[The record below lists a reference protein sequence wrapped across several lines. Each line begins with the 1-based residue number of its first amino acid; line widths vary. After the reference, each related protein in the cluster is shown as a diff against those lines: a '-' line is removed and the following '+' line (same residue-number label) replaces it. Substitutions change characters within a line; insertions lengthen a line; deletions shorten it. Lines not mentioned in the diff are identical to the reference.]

1 MNIGVFFGS
10 RSPEHEVSIIT
21 GELIISELKKL
32 GHTVVPVYL
41 SKEGKWFVSEELGAL
56 KFFTGGLALRSLG
69 EGGENYGKIYLDIES
84 SKGKMVF
91 RKNGSTKLTIKGFK
105 RKEYIIDLAF
115 PAFHGRNG
123 EDGTIQGLFEIFN
136 VPYVGCDVTS
146 SAITMDKVLTKL
158 LCERFGIPTADFIY
172 FDLSEWNIR
181 KSELLDNAEKELD
194 WPVFVKPA
202 RLGSSIGI
210 AKAKDKKELEFA
222 IEVALK
228 YDDKVLVEK
237 AVENLADITCCV
249 MGGESPKASLIQE
262 AVFGSDLFSYED
274 KYLEDGGAQL
284 GNAKQK
290 LVIPADIGAELTE
303 EIRRLSVEVFK
314 KFGCSG
320 IARVDFLLDR
330 KSGQY
335 YVGEINTLPGTLY
348 HHLWKASGME
358 IGEVIKELIKTAEV
372 RHKKKE
378 LLINSFESDLLKFA
392 NSVKLNM
399 KNDWK

>member
-41 SKEGKWFVSEELGAL
+41 SKEGKWFVSEELGTL
-56 KFFTGGLALRSLG
+56 KFFTGGGLEER
-69 EGGENYGKIYLDIES
+69 EKYGKIFLDIES
-84 SKGKMVF
+84 SKDKLVF
-91 RKNGSTKLTIKGFK
+91 KKNGSTKLTIKGLK

-136 VPYVGCDVTS
+136 VPYVGCDVAS

-172 FDLSEWNIR
+172 FEAGDWIMR
-181 KSELLDNAEKELD
+181 KTEFLDNAEKKLG

-237 AVENLADITCCV
+237 AIENLADITCCV
-249 MGGESPKASLIQE
+249 IGGANPKASLIQE

-303 EIRRLSVEVFK
+303 KIRMLSVEIFK

-320 IARVDFLLDR
+320 IARIDFLLDR
-330 KSGQY
+330 KSGKH
-335 YVGEINTLPGTLY
+335 YVTEINTLPGTLY
-348 HHLWKASGME
+348 HHLWKASGLE
-358 IGEVIKELIKTAEV
+358 IGELIKELIKTAEV

-399 KNDWK
+399 KNEGK

>member
-1 MNIGVFFGS
+1 
-10 RSPEHEVSIIT
+10 
-21 GELIISELKKL
+21 
-32 GHTVVPVYL
+32 
-41 SKEGKWFVSEELGAL
+41 
-56 KFFTGGLALRSLG
+56 
-69 EGGENYGKIYLDIES
+69 
-84 SKGKMVF
+84 
-91 RKNGSTKLTIKGFK
+91 
-105 RKEYIIDLAF
+105 
-115 PAFHGRNG
+115 
-123 EDGTIQGLFEIFN
+123 
-136 VPYVGCDVTS
+136 
-146 SAITMDKVLTKL
+146 
-158 LCERFGIPTADFIY
+158 
-172 FDLSEWNIR
+172 
-181 KSELLDNAEKELD
+181 
-194 WPVFVKPA
+194 
-202 RLGSSIGI
+202 
-210 AKAKDKKELEFA
+210 
-222 IEVALK
+222 
-228 YDDKVLVEK
+228 
-237 AVENLADITCCV
+237 

>member
-237 AVENLADITCCV
+237 AVENLVA
-249 MGGESPKASLIQE
+249 
-262 AVFGSDLFSYED
+262 
-274 KYLEDGGAQL
+274 
-284 GNAKQK
+284 
-290 LVIPADIGAELTE
+290 
-303 EIRRLSVEVFK
+303 
-314 KFGCSG
+314 
-320 IARVDFLLDR
+320 
-330 KSGQY
+330 
-335 YVGEINTLPGTLY
+335 
-348 HHLWKASGME
+348 
-358 IGEVIKELIKTAEV
+358 
-372 RHKKKE
+372 
-378 LLINSFESDLLKFA
+378 
-392 NSVKLNM
+392 
-399 KNDWK
+399 

>member
-32 GHTVVPVYL
+32 GHSVVPVYL
-41 SKEGKWFVSEELGAL
+41 DKNGRWFVSEELGAL
-56 KFFTGGLALRSLG
+56 KFFTGGEIEKR
-69 EGGENYGKIYLDIES
+69 EKYGNIFLDIES
-84 SKGKMVF
+84 SKGKLVF
-91 RKNGSTKLTIKGFK
+91 KKKGFGG
-105 RKEYIIDLAF
+105 KEYLVDLAF
-115 PAFHGRNG
+115 PAFHGQNG

-136 VPYVGCDVTS
+136 VPYVGCDVAS

-158 LCERFGIPTADFIY
+158 LCERFGIPTADFVY
-172 FDLSEWNIR
+172 FEAGEWGT
-181 KSELLDNAEKELD
+181 KKPELLNEAEKKLG
-194 WPVFVKPA
+194 WPMFVKPA

-210 AKAKDKKELEFA
+210 TKAKDKKELEFA
-222 IEVALK
+222 VEVALR

-237 AVENLADITCCV
+237 GVENLADITVCV
-249 MGGESPKASLIQE
+249 LGGENPKASLMQE

-290 LVIPADIGAELTE
+290 LVIPADIDAELTE
-303 EIRRLSVEVFK
+303 KIRGLAVEVFK

-330 KSGQY
+330 KNGKY
-335 YVGEINTLPGTLY
+335 YVSEINTLPGTLY
-348 HHLWKASGME
+348 HHLWKASRLE
-358 IGEVIKELIKTAEV
+358 IGELIKELIKTAEE

-378 LLINSFESDLLKFA
+378 RLINSFESDLLKFA

-399 KNDWK
+399 KKEE

>member
-32 GHTVVPVYL
+32 GHNVTPIYL
-41 SKEGKWFVSEELGAL
+41 DKNGRWFVSEELGAL
-56 KFFTGGLALRSLG
+56 KFFTGAEVEKR
-69 EGGENYGKIYLDIES
+69 ENYGKIFLDIES
-84 SKGKMVF
+84 SNGKLVF
-91 RKNGSTKLTIKGFK
+91 KKKGF
-105 RKEYIIDLAF
+105 RGKEYIVDLAF

-249 MGGESPKASLIQE
+249 MGGDSPKASLIQE
-262 AVFGSDLFSYED
+262 AVLGSDLFSYED

-335 YVGEINTLPGTLY
+335 YVGEINILPGTLY
-348 HHLWKASGME
+348 HHLCKASGME
-358 IGEVIKELIKTAEV
+358 IGEAIKELIKTAEV

-392 NSVKLNM
+392 NSVKLNR
-399 KNDWK
+399 KNV

>member
-10 RSPEHEVSIIT
+10 RSPEHDVSIIT

-41 SKEGKWFVSEELGAL
+41 DKNGRWFVSEELGAL
-56 KFFTGGLALRSLG
+56 KFFTGGPARA
-69 EGGENYGKIYLDIES
+69 GGGTEKMENYGKVYLDIEA
-84 SKGKMVF
+84 SKRELVF
-91 RKNGSTKLTIKGFK
+91 KKKGFGG
-105 RKEYIIDLAF
+105 KEYVVDLAF

-136 VPYVGCDVTS
+136 VPYVGCDVAS
-146 SAITMDKVLTKL
+146 SAITMDKVITKL

-172 FDLSEWNIR
+172 FESGEWDTQ
-181 KSELLDNAEKELD
+181 KSQLLDNAERKLS
-194 WPVFVKPA
+194 WPMFVKPA

-210 AKAKDKKELEFA
+210 TKAKNSKELEFA

-249 MGGESPKASLIQE
+249 IGSESPKVSLLQE

-290 LVIPADIGAELTE
+290 LVIPADIGAQLTE
-303 EIRRLSVEVFK
+303 EIRRSSAEIFK
-314 KFGCSG
+314 RFGCSG

-330 KSGQY
+330 KSGKY
-335 YVGEINTLPGTLY
+335 YVSEINTLPGTLY
-348 HHLWKASGME
+348 HHLWKASGVE
-358 IGEVIKELIKTAEV
+358 IGALIKELIKTAEE
-372 RHKKKE
+372 RYKKKE
-378 LLINSFESDLLKFA
+378 RLINSFESDLLKFA
-392 NSVKLNM
+392 GSIKLKM
-399 KNDWK
+399 KDTE

>member
-10 RSPEHEVSIIT
+10 RSPEHDVSIIT

-32 GHTVVPVYL
+32 GHSVMPIYL
-41 SKEGKWFVSEELGAL
+41 DKNGRWFVSEELGTL
-56 KFFTGGLALRSLG
+56 KFFTGGGL
-69 EGGENYGKIYLDIES
+69 EGREKYGKIFLDIES
-84 SKGKMVF
+84 SNGKLVF
-91 RKNGSTKLTIKGFK
+91 KKKGFGG
-105 RKEYIIDLAF
+105 KEYVVDLAF
-115 PAFHGRNG
+115 PALHGRNG

-172 FDLSEWNIR
+172 FDSGEWGAQ
-181 KSELLDNAEKELD
+181 KSELLDNAERKLG
-194 WPVFVKPA
+194 WPMFVKPA

-210 AKAKDKKELEFA
+210 AKAKDRKELEFG

-228 YDDKVLVEK
+228 YDDKVLIEK

-249 MGGESPKASLIQE
+249 VGGENPKASLIQE

-303 EIRRLSVEVFK
+303 EIRRLSVEIFK

-330 KSGQY
+330 KSEKY
-335 YVGEINTLPGTLY
+335 YVTEINTLPGTLY
-348 HHLWKASGME
+348 HHLWKASGVE
-358 IGEVIKELIKTAEV
+358 IGDLIKELIKTAEE

-378 LLINSFESDLLKFA
+378 RLIHSFESDLLKFA
-392 NSVKLNM
+392 GSIKLSM
-399 KNDWK
+399 KNDKEKIT

>member
-32 GHTVVPVYL
+32 GHSVVPVYID
-41 SKEGKWFVSEELGAL
+41 KGGRWFMSEELGAL
-56 KFFTGGLALRSLG
+56 KFFTSGPVRAGGGIEKR
-69 EGGENYGKIYLDIES
+69 EKYGKVYLDIEAS
-84 SKGKMVF
+84 NGKLVF
-91 RKNGSTKLTIKGFK
+91 KKKGFGG
-105 RKEYIIDLAF
+105 KEYIVDFAF

-136 VPYVGCDVTS
+136 VPYVGCDVAS

-172 FDLSEWNIR
+172 FDSSEWDAK
-181 KSELLDNAEKELD
+181 KSGLLDNAEKKLV
-194 WPVFVKPA
+194 WPMFVKPA

-210 AKAKDKKELEFA
+210 TKTKDRKELEFA

-237 AVENLADITCCV
+237 GVENLADITCCV
-249 MGGESPKASLIQE
+249 MDGKNPKASLIQE

-290 LVIPADIGAELTE
+290 LVIPAEIGTELTE
-303 EIRRLSVEVFK
+303 KIRGLSVEVFK

-330 KSGQY
+330 KSGKY
-335 YVGEINTLPGTLY
+335 YVSEINTLPGTLY
-348 HHLWKASGME
+348 HHLWKASGVE
-358 IGEVIKELIKTAEV
+358 IGTLIKELIKTAEEK
-372 RHKKKE
+372 HQKKE
-378 LLINSFESDLLKFA
+378 RLINSFESDLLKFA
-392 NSVKLNM
+392 GSIKLRTHLEDNSKPRS
-399 KNDWK
+399 